1 MSNTDRG
8 GTIREYI
15 DARKKASMSWDEFR
29 KLKTEHDGPQFSEHD
44 LIKYRQKLDEEREAR
59 LKGFKVGESNKKKNK
74 KHHHHHHGSKRKRSE
89 SKSHSGNEGNN
100 RNLKHSKHSKSTRSD
115 SLDSQSSSKHKHK
128 VHEEVHTGGTPVRLS
143 EFLRHG
149 SSSSD
154 E

>member
-59 LKGFKVGESNKKKNK
+59 LKGFKH
-74 KHHHHHHGSKRKRSE
+74 KHHHHDHHKD
-89 SKSHSGNEGNN
+89 
-100 RNLKHSKHSKSTRSD
+100 RNLKHSKHSKSTRSV

-128 VHEEVHTGGTPVRLS
+128 VHEEDHTGGTPVRLS
-143 EFLRHG
+143 EFLKHG